1 MPLVDEVEPLHDGDV
16 LHQRFNAHVVNH
28 QHVGIHQRVHFLLFA
43 GEVRAASDV
52 QEAVGADHHH
62 VEAALQ
68 QSLRDGVHQVRF
80 AQTALPHQQQ
90 IHRRSVGVLFGVL
103 FALVAQHVH
112 QLPLAVLFARQRLVG
127 EHIRVKRGERLLRL
141 FAQADLAVQ
150 PRIERT
156 AQARAHFA
164 NRLADVACVAA
175 LLAAVDGVKIIRRE
189 AALAEQIGDA
199 LVHHAHAGG
208 QVIRRRFAVQN
219 AAHAAENQVLP
230 LGEVL
235 PNLRAAGD
243 NLLPPPK
250 LLLRIFEA
258 LLLVLLLQCLH
269 DFLTHGFPPTPASWR
284 P

>member
-1 MPLVDEVEPLHDGDV
+1 MKKIYATV
-16 LHQRFNAHVVNH
+16 
-28 QHVGIHQRVHFLLFA
+28 
-43 GEVRAASDV
+43 
-52 QEAVGADHHH
+52 
-62 VEAALQ
+62 
-68 QSLRDGVHQVRF
+68 
-80 AQTALPHQQQ
+80 T
-90 IHRRSVGVLFGVL
+90 
-103 FALVAQHVH
+103 
-112 QLPLAVLFARQRLVG
+112 
-127 EHIRVKRGERLLRL
+127 
-141 FAQADLAVQ
+141 
-150 PRIERT
+150 
-156 AQARAHFA
+156 
-164 NRLADVACVAA
+164 A

-199 LVHHAHAGG
+199 LVHHVHAGG